1 MCEKRVMVHFDEA
14 NLDLHRY
21 VSKHRNK
28 SDFIRECIRYR
39 MEKEKD
45 LKEVVIEALKEVL
58 GNGNI
63 SLVQPINVEPVKE
76 VDEDIKEVA
85 DFFDEY

>member
-45 LKEVVIEALKEVL
+45 LKEVVMEAIKEVL
-58 GNGNI
+58 GSGTI
-63 SLVQPINVEPVKE
+63 SLVQHKDVEPVKAI
-76 VDEDIKEVA
+76 DEGMKEVA

>member
-45 LKEVVIEALKEVL
+45 LKEVVMEAIKEVL
-58 GNGNI
+58 GSGTI
-63 SLVQPINVEPVKE
+63 SLVQPTGIEPVKAI
-76 VDEDIKEVA
+76 DESIKEVA

>member
-45 LKEVVIEALKEVL
+45 LKEIVIEAIKEAL
-58 GNGNI
+58 GNGTI
-63 SLVQPINVEPVKE
+63 SLAQPTDVEPVKAL
-76 VDEDIKEVA
+76 DEGMKEVA
-85 DFFDEY
+85 DFFEEY

>member
-45 LKEVVIEALKEVL
+45 LKEVVMEAIKEVL
-58 GNGNI
+58 GSGTI
-63 SLVQPINVEPVKE
+63 SLVQPTDVDPVK
-76 VDEDIKEVA
+76 VIDEGMKEVA
-85 DFFDEY
+85 DFFEEY

>member
-45 LKEVVIEALKEVL
+45 LKEVVMEAIKEVL
-58 GNGNI
+58 GSGTI
-63 SLVQPINVEPVKE
+63 SLVQPTGIEPVKE
-76 VDEDIKEVA
+76 IDEGIKEVA

>member
-14 NLDLHRY
+14 NSDLHRY
-21 VSKHRNK
+21 VSNHRNK

-45 LKEVVIEALKEVL
+45 LKEVVIEAIKEVL
-58 GNGNI
+58 ESGVI
-63 SLVQPINVEPVKE
+63 SFVQPKDVESVKA
-76 VDEDIKEVA
+76 VDEDMKEVA
-85 DFFDEY
+85 DFFEEY

>member
-14 NLDLHRY
+14 NSDLHRY

-45 LKEVVIEALKEVL
+45 LKEVVMEAIKEVL
-58 GNGNI
+58 ESGVI
-63 SLVQPINVEPVKE
+63 SFVQPKDVESVKAI
-76 VDEDIKEVA
+76 DEGMKEVA

>member
-45 LKEVVIEALKEVL
+45 LKEVIMEAIKEAL
-58 GNGNI
+58 GNGTI
-63 SLVQPINVEPVKE
+63 SLVQPKDAEPVK
-76 VDEDIKEVA
+76 VIDEGMKEVV
-85 DFFDEY
+85 DFFEEY

>member
-14 NLDLHRY
+14 NSDLHRY

-45 LKEVVIEALKEVL
+45 LKEVVKLIQELNYEHMSKKW
-58 GNGNI
+58 G
-63 SLVQPINVEPVKE
+63 
-76 VDEDIKEVA
+76 
-85 DFFDEY
+85 

>member
-45 LKEVVIEALKEVL
+45 LKEVVIEAIKEVL
-58 GNGNI
+58 ESGVI
-63 SLVQPINVEPVKE
+63 SFVQPKDVESVKAI
-76 VDEDIKEVA
+76 DEDMKEVA
-85 DFFDEY
+85 DFFEEY

>member
-45 LKEVVIEALKEVL
+45 LKEVVMEAIKEVL
-58 GNGNI
+58 GSGTI
-63 SLVQPINVEPVKE
+63 SLVQPIGIEPVKAI
-76 VDEDIKEVA
+76 DESIKEAA

>member
-1 MCEKRVMVHFDEA
+1 MVHFDEA

-45 LKEVVIEALKEVL
+45 LKEVVMEAIKEVL
-58 GNGNI
+58 GSGTI
-63 SLVQPINVEPVKE
+63 SWVQHTGIEPVKAI
-76 VDEDIKEVA
+76 DEGMKEVA